1 MDHIFLGKFLEIFGE
16 LFSGFDEI
24 FLGNRAVMWGHF
36 WDFSGTFC
44 GISRLQIS
52 GIFLEFFYGFSG
64 PVVNF
69 LEIFWEIFFQ
79 GFSWDFPWKQSG
91 FWKGKVRFPAKEWP
105 ENSFNQHT
113 ILGTFVLYSC
123 ANVEPVR
130 WYSDS
135 MPLREQINIRFL
147 SCLALVGLLSPNA
160 FMTYHEGSFCTC
172 GLLIFVSPIHR
183 KWF

>member
-1 MDHIFLGKFLEIFGE
+1 MDPIFLGKFLGNYLDNFF
-16 LFSGFDEI
+16 LDSTKFVLQWDVRA
-24 FLGNRAVMWGHF
+24 FLGFF
-36 WDFSGTFC
+36 WDFLWNFKAPNF
-44 GISRLQIS
+44 RDFL
-52 GIFLEFFYGFSG
+52 GIFLR
-64 PVVNF
+64 
-69 LEIFWEIFFQ
+69 IFQ